1 MSHSGGGSSGL
12 SSKISDQC
20 FQGALIGR
28 ADFVKLAMAFKMHF
42 CIIILLPIYVTV
54 MNTDES
60 HILQPETVKKQ
71 ASSTYGHNQW
81 C

>member
-1 MSHSGGGSSGL
+1 MTHLGGGSSGPL
-12 SSKISDQC
+12 SKISDQD

-28 ADFVKLAMAFKMHF
+28 ADFVKLAMAFKMPF
-42 CIIILLPIYVTV
+42 YIIILLPIYVTV
-54 MNTDES
+54 INTDES

-71 ASSTYGHNQW
+71 VSSTYGHNGR

>member
-1 MSHSGGGSSGL
+1 MSHLGGGSSGPL
-12 SSKISDQC
+12 SKISDQD

-28 ADFVKLAMAFKMHF
+28 ADFVKLAMAFKMPF
-42 CIIILLPIYVTV
+42 YIIILLPTYVTV
-54 MNTDES
+54 INTDES

-71 ASSTYGHNQW
+71 ASSTYGHNGR